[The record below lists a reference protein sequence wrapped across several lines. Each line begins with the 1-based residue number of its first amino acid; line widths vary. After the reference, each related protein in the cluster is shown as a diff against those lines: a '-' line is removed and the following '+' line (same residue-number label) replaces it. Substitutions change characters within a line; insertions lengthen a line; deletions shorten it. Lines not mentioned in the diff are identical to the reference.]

1 MRGLLPVAEIE
12 TDVTGKNPSG
22 QLLATVFRR
31 IRRLIMLLNAV
42 Q

>member
-1 MRGLLPVAEIE
+1 MRGLPPVAIE
-12 TDVTGKNPSG
+12 TDVTGKSPSG

-31 IRRLIMLLNAV
+31 IRRLIVLLNAV